1 MEARHKGKTGCG
13 TTDGIPDNTETKTN
27 QLEWF
32 FFFAFETES
41 NFFACELRFIF

>member
-27 QLEWF
+27 QLECF
-32 FFFAFETES
+32 CFTFETES
-41 NFFACELRFIF
+41 NFFAYELRFIF

>member
-27 QLEWF
+27 QLECF
-32 FFFAFETES
+32 YFKFETES
-41 NFFACELRFIF
+41 NFFASELRFIF